1 MSILRQKYVS
11 LSLENKLKAIRRVEA
26 GEKIKDV
33 ANSFD
38 IKPNTL
44 STIFK
49 QREVLKAKLSEN
61 PSSKKFKRI
70 RKGKNDQ
77 LDKAV
82 ATFISQARDQ
92 HIPVNGTLIQMKALQ
107 LGGLMNVEKFTASA
121 GWLQRFKRRFG
132 LNWKSLNG
140 DAAAADQNV
149 VLDWIENTFMP
160 LMNRYEEKDVFNAD
174 ETGLFFKCLPNKTFA
189 FKNDSCKNG
198 KHSKERLTIMFCA
211 NMDGSEKIK
220 PLVIGKSKKPRC
232 FKNIKSLPVNYEN
245 NRKAWMNGFLFEKWM
260 LELDNKFTSENR
272 KVLFFVDN
280 CSAHC
285 KDVQKKLKSINLQF
299 FPPNLTALLQP
310 MDLGIIR
317 TVKAHYRNEIVLQMI
332 NDIDSGKPIQVI
344 NILDCINMVSK
355 IWDNKVT
362 SKIIQNC
369 FRKAG
374 FVDSNFDAEDELP
387 IINFQEAAQNFE
399 KLKESLPGAVNGK
412 FDDYIDL
419 DNEVMV
425 GDIMTDEDIVELVQ
439 NNNQQLDTSE
449 PEDNDDDMNDVCQ
462 NVTIKIITKMDAL
475 ASINTLQLALEQ
487 KENVPVHFFKTLN
500 EISEFLNK

>member
-1 MSILRQKYVS
+1 MSFVRQKYVS
-11 LSLENKLKAIRRVEA
+11 LSLENKVKAIGRVEA

-33 ANSFD
+33 AKSLD

-44 STIFK
+44 STICK
-49 QREVLKAKLSEN
+49 QKEVLKAKLSEN
-61 PSSKKFKRI
+61 PASKKFKRI
-70 RKGKNDQ
+70 RKGKNDE

-92 HIPVNGTLIQMKALQ
+92 HILVNGTIIQMKALQ
-107 LGGLMNVEKFTASA
+107 LGNLLHVEKFAASA

-132 LNWKSLNG
+132 LSWKCLNG
-140 DAAAADQNV
+140 DAAAADQSV
-149 VLDWIENTFMP
+149 ALGWIENTFMP
-160 LMNRYEEKDVFNAD
+160 LMSRYEEKNVFNAD

-189 FKNDSCKNG
+189 FKNDQCKSG
-198 KHSKERLTIMFCA
+198 KHRKERLTIMFCA

-232 FKNIKSLPVNYEN
+232 FKNIKSLLLDYEN
-245 NRKAWMNGFLFEKWM
+245 NKKAWMNGFLFEKWM
-260 LELDNKFTSENR
+260 VKLDKKFTAENR

-299 FPPNLTALLQP
+299 FPPNLTALFQP

-317 TVKAHYRNEIVLQMI
+317 TVKAHYRNAIVLQMI
-332 NDIDSGKPIQVI
+332 SDIDSGKPIQVI
-344 NILDCINMVSK
+344 NILDCINLVSK
-355 IWDNKVT
+355 IWDNNVT
-362 SKIIQNC
+362 STTIQNC

-399 KLKESLPGAVNGK
+399 KLKESLPGMMDG
-412 FDDYIDL
+412 DDYIDL

-425 GDIMTDEDIVELVQ
+425 GDVMTDEDIVEFVQ
-439 NNNQQLDTSE
+439 CSNQQMDTSE
-449 PEDNDDDMNDVCQ
+449 PEENDDDISDVCQ
-462 NVTIKIITKMDAL
+462 NATIKIITKMDTF
-475 ASINTLQLALEQ
+475 ASINTLRLALER

-500 EISEFLNK
+500 EISEFINK